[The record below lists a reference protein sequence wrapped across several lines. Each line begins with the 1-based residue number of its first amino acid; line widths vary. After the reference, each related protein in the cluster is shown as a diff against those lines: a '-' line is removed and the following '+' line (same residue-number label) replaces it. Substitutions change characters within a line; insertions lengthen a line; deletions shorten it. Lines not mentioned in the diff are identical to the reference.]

1 MQRILSDD
9 TIYINNYNMIN
20 IFTDHRINNV
30 RQYKAYEL
38 VYLSKFRNEDLYDIF
53 GTLKPCLLNSY
64 FYHE

>member
-1 MQRILSDD
+1 
-9 TIYINNYNMIN
+9 MIN